1 MQEEHLKE
9 EKNLKLKKKSSTLF
23 HIGMNKC
30 KVFVL
35 SFSKVK

>member
-1 MQEEHLKE
+1 MQEEHRKE
-9 EKNLKLKKKSSTLF
+9 EKKMKIKKKSSTLF

-35 SFSKVK
+35 SFSEVK